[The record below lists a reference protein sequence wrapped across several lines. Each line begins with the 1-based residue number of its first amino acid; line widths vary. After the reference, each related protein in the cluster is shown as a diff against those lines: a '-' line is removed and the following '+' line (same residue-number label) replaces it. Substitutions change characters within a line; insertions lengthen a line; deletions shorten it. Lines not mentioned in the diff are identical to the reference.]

1 MKLVSILTDEM
12 NNEIYGYAIKSGSA
26 ISYVG
31 VNEQSN
37 TWASWANE
45 QIKSLH
51 EMALPFGVSGGEF
64 QVPSAEIAETLGID
78 TVESWKPSSYAMKI
92 KSIQHDVDS
101 DFINPTDEIIS
112 GDAKA
117 KLRSINYK
125 ALAFK
130 NDSKLASLITEF
142 KANKHSFDLDTNR
155 FNSKS
160 FGIERAAFH
169 DSMRAKMSAGFERRA
184 GNYIVDSRE
193 RLVEP
198 AGRSKIGVGFI
209 QQLEQKDIGPKLG
222 SGTARLGRRTLA
234 AANARFDPNAVD
246 ADGDKLV
253 QEGTP
258 FERPDTRVPK
268 PDLKPGF
275 PSKRNQ
281 TAAAVR
287 KATGKTKKPVKQN
300 RPGEPE
306 LARYPGQLDA
316 NGNRKPMRK
325 FDENTLQAVYKSFTS
340 TTDENPADKY
350 RRVAQEFNMTPHDVE
365 AHINEMHRGSRLK
378 LPFVIS
384 PEAAGLTSS
393 EASGNIKKTMSD
405 KEIYERRMNTGIS
418 LQDLA
423 DELGMNRVEVRQ
435 AEQRHM
441 AEMRR
446 TRTPATADVADDY
459 EMRGMTSRRQAKPK
473 KLPISDEEV
482 YNRRMETGISLQ
494 ELATE
499 LGVGRSDIRQAEQRH
514 MAQMRKTPEVSGEVR
529 GMPSRR
535 RSGSTLLGRARRRNA
550 SISRVQTVPNAKP
563 DKKKRAVAGAGF
575 KKVGPNDGK
584 FIESLSS
591 EERQKAE
598 EALKQLEKDIAL
610 ELKGGK
616 VKPTKKNPN
625 PDPDSF
631 GRQNFASYWRG
642 QMAGAEKQR
651 LKGGRFEPRPAQDQL
666 TTSDIT
672 EMRLLL
678 ERDIASGKIPS
689 VAVDPKT
696 GQPKLN
702 ADGTPAISP
711 AEKIQRLLDDMQVLI
726 GMRDK
731 NQFEMV
737 EHLHPESQKIV
748 AQAATGKDKL
758 RTSEMKKLGLGE
770 ESSFFGRA
778 KGLEKGLAEI
788 SEENI
793 KLSDTR
799 QRFLRVNP
807 ERKRKRELR
816 MARKAGKKN
825 RRGRQLT
832 EKDPLLALEQ
842 KKLRSLAARRELASK
857 LRRKRD
863 ASKIEEK
870 IQSNKSDGEKMI
882 IRNPDGSIAVNKR
895 FTSALAFVGR
905 EYKKDESKGAAER
918 RKQAIS
924 NLWENTG
931 FNNEPVLITKDEV
944 QALLDAG
951 WTPIVRGT
959 GNERVKGEAY
969 VEQFLT
975 NPDRFVP
982 GQGGE
987 AHGFGEYFTDD
998 PSSWGGYRGGS
1009 GDRHTILALIPPSA
1023 QVVDK
1028 RTLKQEQANMHKMA
1042 DEMGRKVQELG
1053 GMDAAKKMTPEEL
1066 ATELRNVLKGH
1077 EDKKDSVSHAI
1088 LDEIISQLENVDK
1101 EGGDAVR
1108 VKDDAIDALE
1118 FLRKASGTDEE
1129 GRFAPIVGVSLERST
1144 GNVMLLH
1151 DRSAIA
1157 AVHVPLEDKEAQQL
1171 AKGIPSAKK
1180 LSKADRKARGIVDV
1194 SSWRQ
1199 TGGQMGSNTAG
1210 VYEDPKGVKHYVKTP
1225 NSALQAE
1232 NEVLASELY
1241 RMAGVQTPDVTLG
1254 TNSDGNLVV
1263 VSKMRDDVRN
1273 ATQQADIDAVQDQ
1286 FVTHAWLGN
1295 WDALLNNNTMMD
1307 GQGKPV
1313 LIDAGGSLLFRANAG
1328 RKGSGGSTPFGD
1340 VAGEMESLRNP
1351 SINPQAARV
1360 FGKLTP
1366 DQIKAQVAQLRQI
1379 TPDQI
1384 RKTVDRMISDMGE
1397 RKKLADTLIARQQDI
1412 ITRFG

>member
-1 MKLVSILTDEM
+1 
-12 NNEIYGYAIKSGSA
+12 
-26 ISYVG
+26 
-31 VNEQSN
+31 
-37 TWASWANE
+37 
-45 QIKSLH
+45 
-51 EMALPFGVSGGEF
+51 
-64 QVPSAEIAETLGID
+64 
-78 TVESWKPSSYAMKI
+78 
-92 KSIQHDVDS
+92 
-101 DFINPTDEIIS
+101 
-112 GDAKA
+112 
-117 KLRSINYK
+117 
-125 ALAFK
+125 
-130 NDSKLASLITEF
+130 
-142 KANKHSFDLDTNR
+142 
-155 FNSKS
+155 
-160 FGIERAAFH
+160 
-169 DSMRAKMSAGFERRA
+169 
-184 GNYIVDSRE
+184 
-193 RLVEP
+193 
-198 AGRSKIGVGFI
+198 
-209 QQLEQKDIGPKLG
+209 
-222 SGTARLGRRTLA
+222 
-234 AANARFDPNAVD
+234 
-246 ADGDKLV
+246 
-253 QEGTP
+253 
-258 FERPDTRVPK
+258 
-268 PDLKPGF
+268 
-275 PSKRNQ
+275 
-281 TAAAVR
+281 
-287 KATGKTKKPVKQN
+287 
-300 RPGEPE
+300 
-306 LARYPGQLDA
+306 
-316 NGNRKPMRK
+316 
-325 FDENTLQAVYKSFTS
+325 VYKSFTG

-365 AHINEMHRGSRLK
+365 AHINEMHRGSRLR

-384 PEAAGLTSS
+384 PEAAGLTPS

-405 KEIYERRMNTGIS
+405 KEIYERRMETGIS

-423 DELGMNRVEVRQ
+423 DELGLSREEIRQ

-441 AEMRR
+441 AELRR
-446 TRTPATADVADDY
+446 TGTPRSGGVVDDY
-459 EMRGMTSRRQAKPK
+459 EMRGMTSRRTGKNVSKKPTGSPRSIARDETLSMLSGGADGDSAMRAVAASLKITDKDTLYKLSKLNYRVAENAYDDNIDIGKMVRDEIPGNMDRSTRNDIVEALDEVAATIRESGGGSKKQPK
-473 KLPISDEEV
+473 KLSLTDEEI
-482 YNRRMETGISLQ
+482 YDRRMNTGISLQ
-494 ELATE
+494 DLAKE

-514 MAQMRKTPEVSGEVR
+514 MAKLRKQTEVSGEVR

-563 DKKKRAVAGAGF
+563 EKKKRAVAGAGF

-584 FIESLSS
+584 FIESLST

-598 EALKQLEKDIAL
+598 DALKQLEKDIAL

-689 VAVDPKT
+689 VAVDAKT

-702 ADGTPAISP
+702 PDGTPAISP

-882 IRNPDGSIAVNKR
+882 IRNPDGSVAVNKR

-1066 ATELRNVLKGH
+1066 AAELRNVLKGH

-1088 LDEIISQLENVDK
+1088 LDNIISQLESVER
-1101 EGGDAVR
+1101 EGGDSVR

-1180 LSKADRKARGIVDV
+1180 LSKADKKARGIVDV

-1210 VYEDPKGVKHYVKTP
+1210 VYEDPKGAKHYVKTP

-1263 VSKMRDDVRN
+1263 VSKMRDDIRN
-1273 ATQQADIDAVQDQ
+1273 ATQQADVDAVQDQ

-1295 WDALLNNNTMMD
+1295 WDALLNNNTMID

-1340 VAGEMESLRNP
+1340 VVGEMDSLRNP